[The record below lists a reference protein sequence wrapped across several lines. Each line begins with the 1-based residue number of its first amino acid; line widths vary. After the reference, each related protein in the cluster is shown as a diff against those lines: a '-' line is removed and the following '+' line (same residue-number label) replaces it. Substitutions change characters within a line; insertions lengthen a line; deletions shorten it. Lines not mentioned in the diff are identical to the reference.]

1 MLKSTDA
8 RLIINNRI
16 KSFTGIA
23 QSRIQWTNQPNFQIP
38 TAGEW
43 CRVTVQYSDS
53 QSAGFFTD
61 TLERDYGIISIQCFA
76 RKGTGD
82 KELIKLAQDWR
93 DHFKHYRHQDFEV
106 TMTNAPTEAI
116 DDVQGDFVMV
126 LTRIEF
132 RVN

>member
-16 KSFTGIA
+16 KSFPLFDEK
-23 QSRIQWTNQPNFQIP
+23 RINWTNQPNFKIP
-38 TAGEW
+38 LEGLWA
-43 CRVTVQYSDS
+43 RVTIQYSDS

-76 RKGTGD
+76 RKGTWD
-82 KELIKLAQDWR
+82 ANLIAYAQAWR
-93 DHFKHYRHQDFEV
+93 DHFKHYRYQGFEV
-106 TMTNAPTEAI
+106 TMTNAPTEAM
-116 DDVQGDFVMV
+116 DDVQGDFVMSLV
-126 LTRIEF
+126 RIDF

>member
-23 QSRIQWTNQPNFQIP
+23 QDRIQWTNQPDFKIP
-38 TAGEW
+38 KTGNW

-53 QSAGFFTD
+53 QSAGFFLS

-82 KELIKLAQDWR
+82 KDLIKLAQDWR
-93 DHFKHYRHQDFEV
+93 DHFKHYRNGDFEV
-106 TMTNAPTEAI
+106 TMTNAPTEAM
-116 DDVQGDFVMV
+116 DDVQGDFVMSLV
-126 LTRIEF
+126 RVEF

>member
-16 KSFTGIA
+16 KSFTGIS
-23 QSRIQWTNQPNFQIP
+23 QDRIQWTNQPNFKIP
-38 TAGEW
+38 TTGLY
-43 CRVTVQYSDS
+43 CRVTIQHSDS

-82 KELIKLAQDWR
+82 KELITLAQAWR
-93 DHFKHYRHQDFEV
+93 DHFKHYRYQDFEV
-106 TMTNAPTEAI
+106 TMTNAPTEAMG
-116 DDVQGDFVMV
+116 DVQGDFVMSLV
-126 LTRIEF
+126 RIDF
-132 RVN
+132 RIN

>member
-16 KSFTGIA
+16 KSFTGIT
-23 QSRIQWTNQPNFQIP
+23 QDRIQWTNQPNFKIP
-38 TAGEW
+38 TTGLWA
-43 CRVTVQYSDS
+43 RVTVQYSDS

-82 KELIKLAQDWR
+82 KELITLAQAWR
-93 DHFKHYRHQDFEV
+93 DHFKHYRYQDFEV

-116 DDVQGDFVMV
+116 DDVQVDFVMS

>member
-1 MLKSTDA
+1 MLKSTEA

-38 TAGEW
+38 TTGEW
-43 CRVTVQYSDS
+43 CRVTIQYSDS
-53 QSAGFFTD
+53 QSAGFFTE

-82 KELIKLAQDWR
+82 AALITLAQAWR
-93 DHFKHYRHQDFEV
+93 DHFHHYRNGDFEV

-116 DDVQGDFVMV
+116 DDVQGDFVMSLV
-126 LTRIEF
+126 RIEF

>member
-23 QSRIQWTNQPNFQIP
+23 QDRIQWTNQRNFKIP
-38 TAGEW
+38 QQELW
-43 CRVTVQYSDS
+43 CRVTIQYSDS
-53 QSAGFFTD
+53 QSAGFF
-61 TLERDYGIISIQCFA
+61 RDVLSRDFGIINIQCFA

-82 KELIKLAQDWR
+82 LELITLAQAWR
-93 DHFKHYRHQDFEV
+93 DHFNHYRNGDFEV
-106 TMTNAPTEAI
+106 TMTNAPTEAT
-116 DDVQGDFVMV
+116 DDVQGDFVMSLV
-126 LTRIEF
+126 RVEF

>member
-16 KSFTGIA
+16 KSFTGIT
-23 QSRIQWTNQPNFQIP
+23 QDRIQWTNQPNFKIP
-38 TAGEW
+38 LEGLW
-43 CRVTVQYSDS
+43 CRVTIQYSDS
-53 QSAGFFTD
+53 QSAGFFID

-82 KELIKLAQDWR
+82 AALIALAQAWR
-93 DHFKHYRHQDFEV
+93 DHFKHYRYQDFEA
-106 TMTNAPTEAI
+106 TMTNAPTEAM
-116 DDVQGDFVMV
+116 DDLQGDFVMSLV
-126 LTRIEF
+126 RIEF

>member
-16 KSFTGIA
+16 KSFTGIV

-38 TAGEW
+38 TTGEW

-53 QSAGFFTD
+53 QSAGFFKD
-61 TLERDYGIISIQCFA
+61 VLSRDFGILNIQCFA

-106 TMTNAPTEAI
+106 TMTNAPTEAM

>member
-38 TAGEW
+38 ATGEW

-61 TLERDYGIISIQCFA
+61 TLHRDFGILSIQCFA

-82 KELIKLAQDWR
+82 KKLIELAQAWR
-93 DHFKHYRHQDFEV
+93 DHFKHYRYQDFEV
-106 TMTNAPTEAI
+106 TMTNALTEAI
-116 DDVQGDFVMV
+116 DDIQGDFVMS

>member
-16 KSFTGIA
+16 KSFPLFDEK
-23 QSRIQWTNQPNFQIP
+23 RINWTNQPNFKIP
-38 TAGEW
+38 LEGLWA
-43 CRVTVQYSDS
+43 RVTIQYSDS

-76 RKGTGD
+76 RKGTWD
-82 KELIKLAQDWR
+82 TNLIAYAQAWR
-93 DHFKHYRHQDFEV
+93 DHFKHYRYQDFEV
-106 TMTNAPTEAI
+106 TMTNAPTEAM
-116 DDVQGDFVMV
+116 DDVQGDFVMS
-126 LTRIEF
+126 LTKIEF

>member
-23 QSRIQWTNQPNFQIP
+23 QDRIQWTNQPNFKIP
-38 TAGEW
+38 ATGLW
-43 CRVTVQYSDS
+43 CRVTVQYSPS

-61 TLERDYGIISIQCFA
+61 TLSRDFGILNIQCFA

-82 KELIKLAQDWR
+82 KELIKLAQAWR
-93 DHFKHYRHQDFEV
+93 DHFDRYRNGDFEV
-106 TMTNAPTEAI
+106 TMANAPTEAI
-116 DDVQGDFVMV
+116 DDVQGDFVMSLV
-126 LTRIEF
+126 RIDF

>member
-38 TAGEW
+38 TTGEW

-82 KELIKLAQDWR
+82 KDLIKLAQDWR

-106 TMTNAPTEAI
+106 TMTNAPTEAM
-116 DDVQGDFVMV
+116 DDVQGDFVMSLV
-126 LTRIEF
+126 RVDF

>member
-38 TAGEW
+38 TIGEW

-53 QSAGFFTD
+53 QSAGFFQS
-61 TLERDYGIISIQCFA
+61 TLERDYGILSIQCFA

-82 KELIKLAQDWR
+82 KELIALAQAWR
-93 DHFKHYRHQDFEV
+93 DHFKHYRNGDFEV

-116 DDVQGDFVMV
+116 DDVQGDFVMSLV
-126 LTRIEF
+126 RIEF

>member
-23 QSRIQWTNQPNFQIP
+23 QDRIQWTNQRNFKIP
-38 TAGEW
+38 QQDLW
-43 CRVTVQYSDS
+43 CRVTIQYSDS
-53 QSAGFFTD
+53 QSAGFFTN

-82 KELIKLAQDWR
+82 KELIVLAQAWR
-93 DHFKHYRHQDFEV
+93 DHFKHYRNGDLEV
-106 TMTNAPTEAI
+106 TMTNAPTEAT
-116 DDVQGDFVMV
+116 DDVQGDFVMSLV
-126 LTRIEF
+126 RVEF

>member
-23 QSRIQWTNQPNFQIP
+23 QDRIQWTNQPDFKIP
-38 TAGEW
+38 KTGGW

-53 QSAGFFTD
+53 QSAGFFVN
-61 TLERDYGIISIQCFA
+61 TLERDYGILSVQCFA

-82 KELIKLAQDWR
+82 KELIVLAQAWR
-93 DHFKHYRHQDFEV
+93 DHFKHYRNGDFEV
-106 TMTNAPTEAI
+106 TMTNAPTEAM
-116 DDVQGDFVMV
+116 DDVQGDFVMSLV
-126 LTRIEF
+126 RVEF

>member
-23 QSRIQWTNQPNFQIP
+23 QDRIQWTNQPNFKIP
-38 TAGEW
+38 KTGLWA
-43 CRVTVQYSDS
+43 RVTIQYSDS
-53 QSAGFFTD
+53 QSAGFFTN
-61 TLERDYGIISIQCFA
+61 TLHRDFGILNIQNFA

-82 KELIKLAQDWR
+82 KELIVLAQAWR
-93 DHFKHYRHQDFEV
+93 DHFKHYRYQDFEV
-106 TMTNAPTEAI
+106 TMTNAPTEAT
-116 DDVQGDFVMV
+116 DDVQGDFVMSLV
-126 LTRIEF
+126 RVDF

>member
-23 QSRIQWTNQPNFQIP
+23 QDRIQWTNQPNFKIP
-38 TAGEW
+38 ATGNW

-53 QSAGFFTD
+53 QSAGFFIN
-61 TLERDYGIISIQCFA
+61 TLSRDYGIINIQCFA

-82 KELIKLAQDWR
+82 LALITLAQAWR
-93 DHFKHYRHQDFEV
+93 DHFKHYRYQDFEV

-116 DDVQGDFVMV
+116 DDVQGDFVMSLV
-126 LTRIEF
+126 RVEF